1 MIHTSKNSKAKFI
14 HQDEHGRYIAG
25 IDLSKSTLDV
35 HFCAKSYRFR
45 NNEEGFK
52 DLLTLIKTE
61 QKPVVVA
68 YESTGAISR
77 PFTRKLMDESINW
90 ICLQPYMVRSFAKGL
105 GVYAKTDKIDAEMI
119 ARYVSIVKPRKE
131 HQIHSKQ
138 LEMQEIYGAMELLK
152 RQQASINAAI
162 SSYTDADV
170 LAGLKQ
176 VVEEMEDKIEKL
188 RARIMDIVRADDELQ
203 ARYKLYIEQPGIGRE
218 IALCLLCHL
227 PELGC
232 FKSRAISAL
241 VGVAP
246 YNRES
251 GGVKGKRHIF
261 GGRKVV
267 RDMLFMA
274 GISIRRCKN
283 GGSVKEF
290 YLQQKAAGKSSKEL
304 AINCAHKIL
313 RILNA
318 KTREM
323 LAALAM

>member
-119 ARYVSIVKPRKE
+119 ARYVSLAKPRKE
-131 HQIHSKQ
+131 HQVHSKQ
-138 LEMQEIYGAMELLK
+138 LEMQEIYGAMELIK

-162 SSYTDADV
+162 SSYSHTEV
-170 LAGLKQ
+170 LAELKQ
-176 VVEEMEDKIEKL
+176 VVKEMEEKIEKM
-188 RARIMDIVRADDELQ
+188 RARIIDIIRTDCELQ

-232 FKSRAISAL
+232 YKSRAISAL

-251 GGVKGKRHIF
+251 GGMKGKRHIF
-261 GGRKVV
+261 GGRRRV

-290 YLQQKAAGKSSKEL
+290 YLQQKAAGKSNKEL

>member
-119 ARYVSIVKPRKE
+119 ARYVSLAKPRKE
-131 HQIHSKQ
+131 HQVHSKQ
-138 LEMQEIYGAMELLK
+138 LEMQEIYGAMELIK

-162 SSYTDADV
+162 SSYSHTEV
-170 LAGLKQ
+170 LAELKQ
-176 VVEEMEDKIEKL
+176 VVKEMEEKIEKM
-188 RARIMDIVRADDELQ
+188 RARIIDIIRTDCELQ

-232 FKSRAISAL
+232 YKSRAISAL

-261 GGRKVV
+261 GGRRRV

>member
-1 MIHTSKNSKAKFI
+1 MIHTSKNSKPKFV
-14 HQDEHGRYIAG
+14 HQDEHGRYIVG

-119 ARYVSIVKPRKE
+119 ARYVSLAKPRKE
-131 HQIHSKQ
+131 HQVDSKQ
-138 LEMQEIYGAMELLK
+138 LEMQEIYGAMELIK

-162 SSYTDADV
+162 SSYSHTEV
-170 LAGLKQ
+170 LAELKQ
-176 VVEEMEDKIEKL
+176 VVKEMEEKIEKM
-188 RARIMDIVRADDELQ
+188 RARIIDIIRTDCELQ
-203 ARYKLYIEQPGIGRE
+203 ARYKLYIDQPGIGRE

-232 FKSRAISAL
+232 YKSRAISAL

-261 GGRKVV
+261 GGRRRV